1 MNKHK
6 QCKEKG
12 LAEKKS
18 VQGFYLMLC
27 KNEKPCKHKVELK
40 LDGKFCGHP
49 KLEEISGEN

>member
-49 KLEEISGEN
+49 KLEEISGKE